1 MQAAVNWHIHQGQAP
16 GLLTWFSVPGHTTPC
31 LEKWQSY
38 LLLSLSLPLI
48 LSASQHP
55 HSPSLSHPLPSSL
68 PFLSLAWNLLSENIH
83 LQCMFAGS
91 IIPLNKCVL
100 YISQRFKGVHKF
112 YRNCLLLFYHSD
124 VFILIIIWK
133 KTFCSN
139 NSQFKCFS
147 FIFTEYILVSL
158 GYSFF
163 KLGSIVP
170 SRDSRTYFRESI
182 KNKVL

>member
-1 MQAAVNWHIHQGQAP
+1 MTIIFALI
-16 GLLTWFSVPGHTTPC
+16 S
-31 LEKWQSY
+31 
-38 LLLSLSLPLI
+38 LSLS
-48 LSASQHP
+48 
-55 HSPSLSHPLPSSL
+55 SSL
-68 PFLSLAWNLLSENIH
+68 PPNILILLPCPIPFLLPFLFFLWHETFFLNIH
-83 LQCMFAGS
+83 LQHMFAGS

-124 VFILIIIWK
+124 VFILIMIWK

-163 KLGSIVP
+163 KLGSVVP
-170 SRDSRTYFRESI
+170 SRDPRTYFRESI
-182 KNKVL
+182 KN